1 MTHYSLS
8 GKVNIENKIGR
19 VLALGSFD
27 GFHIGHRAV
36 IDAAVTLADELGAE
50 PAVFCFDIP
59 PACFAPG
66 SDIKVL
72 GDKEER
78 KELFTSRGISSL
90 FVAGFSELRGLDARD
105 FITEILIKKCGA
117 VGVVCGFN
125 FAFGKNRAGTPLLL
139 RDYFKDR
146 VITLDPIFFGDRP
159 VSSSRI
165 RSAIKEGDIKL
176 ASQMLGRPYSIKK
189 EVSSGR
195 QDGRKLGFPTLNQ
208 IPEDIRAIPSFGVYV
223 TRTTLDN
230 GQVFNSVSDIGLAPT
245 LDFSGKIRIETHI
258 LDTVLDSTP
267 NCIKVEFLERIRGE
281 MVFGSVEELKSRITL
296 DAEYARN
303 YFSHNN

>member
-8 GKVNIENKIGR
+8 VKSNSEKISGR

-36 IDAAVTLADELGAE
+36 IDAAVALADELSAE
-50 PAVFCFDIP
+50 PAVFCFDVP

-66 SDIKVL
+66 STIKVL

-78 KELFTSRGISSL
+78 KELFTARGISSL

-105 FITEILIKKCGA
+105 FITEILIKECGA

-146 VITLDPIFFGDRP
+146 VITLDPIFYGEQP

-165 RSAIKEGDIKL
+165 RAAIKEGDVRL
-176 ASQMLGRPYSIKK
+176 AEKMLGRPYSVKQEI
-189 EVSSGR
+189 SSGR

-208 IPEDIRAIPSFGVYV
+208 FPEEIRAIPAFGVYV

-230 GQVFNSVSDIGLAPT
+230 GRVFNSVSDIGLAPT
-245 LDFSGKIRIETHI
+245 LDSSGKARIETHI
-258 LDTVLDSTP
+258 LDTVIDSTP
-267 NCIKVEFLERIRGE
+267 SYIKVEFLERIRGE
-281 MVFGSVEELKSRITL
+281 YTFNSFDELKSRITL

-303 YFSHNN
+303 YFLNK

>member
-8 GKVNIENKIGR
+8 TKSAFQKASGR

-36 IDAAVTLADELGAE
+36 IDAAVALADELSAE

-66 SDIKVL
+66 STIKVL

-78 KELFTSRGISSL
+78 KELFAARGISSL

-105 FITEILIKKCGA
+105 FITEILIKECGA

-146 VITLDPIFFGDRP
+146 VITLDPIFYGEQP

-165 RSAIKEGDIKL
+165 RAAIKEGDVRL
-176 ASQMLGRPYSIKK
+176 AEKMLGRPYSVKQEI
-189 EVSSGR
+189 SSGR

-208 IPEDIRAIPSFGVYV
+208 FPEEIRAIPAFGVYV
-223 TRTTLDN
+223 TRTTLDD
-230 GQVFNSVSDIGLAPT
+230 GRVFNSVSDIGLAPT
-245 LDFSGKIRIETHI
+245 LDSSGKVRIETHI
-258 LDTVLDSTP
+258 LDTVIDSTP
-267 NCIKVEFLERIRGE
+267 SYIKVEFLEHIRGE
-281 MVFGSVEELKSRITL
+281 YTFNSFDELKSRITL

-303 YFSHNN
+303 YFLNK